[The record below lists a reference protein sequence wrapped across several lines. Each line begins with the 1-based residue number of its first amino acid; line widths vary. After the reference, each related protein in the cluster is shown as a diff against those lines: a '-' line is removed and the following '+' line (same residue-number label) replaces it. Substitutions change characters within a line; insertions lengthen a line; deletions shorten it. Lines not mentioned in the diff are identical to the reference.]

1 MLALIKSRTINVYKK
16 TMYMKKILQ
25 QPSTSIE
32 RLLQHS
38 RYLEYLSKRLLTYL
52 PAEFSEKISVLG
64 FSTSAGNR
72 GKQQSLIIAAISAAW
87 ASKLRFYTPTLK
99 RSLTAEPQFSQLKK
113 IIIKVAS
120 SNTSTNKE
128 KNMPLY
134 SQNASDIIQN
144 SAQHIEN
151 DDLKNALMRLAHSVG
166 EK

>member
-1 MLALIKSRTINVYKK
+1 
-16 TMYMKKILQ
+16 MYMKKILQ
-25 QPSTSIE
+25 HPSTSIE

-64 FSTSAGNR
+64 FSTSVGTSSSGKR

-99 RSLTAEPQFSQLKK
+99 RALTAEPQFSQLKK
-113 IIIKVAS
+113 IIIRVTS
-120 SNTSTNKE
+120 SNISTNKE
-128 KNMPLY
+128 KNMPVY
-134 SQNASDIIQN
+134 SKNASNIIQN

-151 DDLKNALMRLAHSVG
+151 DDLKNALIRLAHSVR

>member
-1 MLALIKSRTINVYKK
+1 
-16 TMYMKKILQ
+16 MKKILQ

-64 FSTSAGNR
+64 FSTSSGKR

-113 IIIKVAS
+113 IIIRVTS
-120 SNTSTNKE
+120 SNISTNKE
-128 KNMPLY
+128 KNMPVY
-134 SQNASDIIQN
+134 SKNASNIIQN

-151 DDLKNALMRLAHSVG
+151 DDLKNALIRLAHSVR